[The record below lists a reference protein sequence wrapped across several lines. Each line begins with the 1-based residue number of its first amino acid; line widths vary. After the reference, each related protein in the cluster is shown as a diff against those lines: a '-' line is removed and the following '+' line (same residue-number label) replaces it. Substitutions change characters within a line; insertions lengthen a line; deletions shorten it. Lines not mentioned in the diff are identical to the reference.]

1 MPQPQ
6 MKYIEPFLRRD
17 CLKAREI
24 TAARNSNSPGESFP
38 NQPNQTTKYH
48 KNMTLNKFIK
58 TLVGAILVTGSLIQA
73 KADVTST
80 SAVDP
85 TGSYI
90 WVMPGRNGGPDRTNT
105 LVLKLDGDKLTGKL
119 MSPRRDGQTNTTDIA
134 DGKVT
139 GAVVTF
145 SVVRTYNDNTFT
157 NLYTGTLGDTSIKG
171 KVEFTRDSETQS
183 RDWEAKK
190 Q

>member
-1 MPQPQ
+1 M
-6 MKYIEPFLRRD
+6 I
-17 CLKAREI
+17 
-24 TAARNSNSPGESFP
+24 
-38 NQPNQTTKYH
+38 
-48 KNMTLNKFIK
+48 LNKFIK
-58 TLVGAILVTGSLIQA
+58 TLVGAILVTGCLIQA

-105 LVLKLDGDKLTGKL
+105 LVLKLDSGKLTGKL
-119 MSPRRDGQTNTTDIA
+119 LSPRRDGQTNATDIA
-134 DGKVT
+134 DGKIS

-145 SVVRTYNDNTFT
+145 SVVRTFNDNTFT
-157 NLYTGTLGDTSIKG
+157 NKYTGTLGDTSIKG
-171 KVEFTRDSETQS
+171 KVEFNRDGETQS